1 MKKIFL
7 VMALA
12 VLSAACMRL
21 PQVPT
26 LGEFSLPVAGE
37 KAEWTST
44 DYEGKPVL
52 IVFMG
57 SWCPYCKMSMPF
69 IDAANENFGGQ
80 VEIVAAFLD
89 DDAADVAKVVK
100 EHNFKTKALYN
111 AGNIAESMEV
121 SGLPHVVVF
130 DKKHN
135 AVKMW
140 EGFSPELG
148 QEIHDYLKKV
158 SKYPSPAALRRVF
171 YRSRYGNFVCYF
183 SAGLLGDV
191 YLAGDCTGQCERPCL
206 ENR

>member
-1 MKKIFL
+1 MKKVFL

-12 VLSAACMRL
+12 VLAVACMRL

-26 LGEFSLPVAGE
+26 LDEFSLPVAGE
-37 KAEWTST
+37 KTEWIST

-80 VEIVAAFLD
+80 VEIVSAFLD
-89 DDAADVAKVVK
+89 DDPADVAKVVK

-111 AGNIAESMEV
+111 ASNIAESMEV

-158 SKYPSPAALRRVF
+158 SK
-171 YRSRYGNFVCYF
+171 
-183 SAGLLGDV
+183 
-191 YLAGDCTGQCERPCL
+191 
-206 ENR
+206 

>member
-1 MKKIFL
+1 MKKL
-7 VMALA
+7 LLLTAAA
-12 VLSAACMRL
+12 VLAAACMRL
-21 PQVPT
+21 PEVPT
-26 LGEFSLPVAGE
+26 LGTVELPVA
-37 KAEWTST
+37 AEEEAVWTSA

-52 IVFMG
+52 VVFMG

-69 IDAANENFGGQ
+69 IDAANENFGRQ

-89 DDAADVAKVVK
+89 DDPADVTKVAK

-158 SKYPSPAALRRVF
+158 S
-171 YRSRYGNFVCYF
+171 N
-183 SAGLLGDV
+183 
-191 YLAGDCTGQCERPCL
+191 
-206 ENR
+206 

>member
-7 VMALA
+7 VMAAAL
-12 VLSAACMRL
+12 LSAACMRL

-26 LGEFSLPVAGE
+26 LGEFTLPISGQ
-37 KAEWTST
+37 KTEWTST

-57 SWCPYCKMSMPF
+57 SWCPYCKMAMPF

-89 DDAADVAKVVK
+89 DTSEPVAKAVK

-121 SGLPHVVVF
+121 SGLPHVVIF

-140 EGFSPELG
+140 EGFSPSLG
-148 QEIHDYLKKV
+148 QEIHDYLKKI
-158 SKYPSPAALRRVF
+158 SK
-171 YRSRYGNFVCYF
+171 
-183 SAGLLGDV
+183 
-191 YLAGDCTGQCERPCL
+191 
-206 ENR
+206 